1 MSLTRLLGGRR
12 ASVGVWIAVM
22 MPGLFMAVAMG
33 VEAGGWA
40 AAQVSVQRT
49 ADLAALAG
57 GIVCSANG
65 GCATAATKQTAA
77 TFAARMAQ
85 LNGGT
90 GMVTGSPTWS
100 GPDAYG
106 TYTLTDNMIKV
117 SIPPPPPPAPAP
129 SYAPSALL
137 VTVQKAIPATVSTVF
152 NATAS
157 YTVTGSGIA
166 QPVTTISPPA
176 AGSAAAGQPCL
187 LALSSTGTVSG
198 QGSTYWT
205 MPNCTVRSNGTVD
218 VHGGGGPLS
227 TAGIFAGGAVNID
240 NWITT
245 TGGKYPSSGIIV
257 DPYASN
263 TALHNDFTTAA
274 ALTGVSNIACGTVG
288 GVLGTAGQNTGN
300 NNCNGTNTLPNG
312 GTCVTAN
319 GGVTCT
325 MYQGNYG
332 SWNATSGPNVF
343 NLQPG
348 LYLFKGAITLTN
360 NTTTNG
366 SGVTIVTAGS
376 FTGTNSFNFNVTAPT
391 PTQATNSGGIAAI
404 ALASSSSTTAVISG
418 NAAFNVAGVAYF
430 PNAIFDASGSS
441 CNSSTPCFGNN
452 STACLEIIAQ
462 SIKTTG
468 NSNFN
473 SNCTSLGAATFTSTA
488 GTTTTAARV
497 VH

>member
-1 MSLTRLLGGRR
+1 MSLARLLHGRR
-12 ASVGVWIAVM
+12 ASVAVWIAVM
-22 MPGLFMAVAMG
+22 MPGLFMALALG
-33 VEAGGWA
+33 VEAASWA
-40 AAQVSVQRT
+40 AAQVSVQRS
-49 ADLAALAG
+49 ADVSAIAG
-57 GIVCSANG
+57 GINYVSTNN
-65 GCATAATKQTAA
+65 KQTAA

-90 GMVTGSPTWS
+90 GTVPPKSPSWN
-100 GPDAYG
+100 G
-106 TYTLTDNMIKV
+106 TDTLTDNMI
-117 SIPPPPPPAPAP
+117 
-129 SYAPSALL
+129 
-137 VTVQKAIPATVSTVF
+137 TVQVVSGYATSSDTALKVTMQKTIPATVSKVF
-152 NATAS
+152 NSTGS
-157 YTVTGSGIA
+157 YTVTGTGVAEVI
-166 QPVTTISPPA
+166 TTTVRPT
-176 AGSAAAGQPCL
+176 GAAAGQPCL
-187 LALSSTGTVSG
+187 LALSTTGTVSG

-240 NWITT
+240 SWITL
-245 TGGKYPSSGIIV
+245 TGGAKYPNSGTIV

-263 TALHNDFTTAA
+263 TALQSDFTTAA
-274 ALTGVSNIACGTVG
+274 GLTGVSDISCGTTS
-288 GVLGTAGQNTGN
+288 GVLGTAGQYTGN

-312 GTCVTAN
+312 GTCVTSS
-319 GGVTCT
+319 GVTCT
-325 MYQGNYG
+325 MHPGNYG
-332 SWNATSGPNVF
+332 AWNVPQGGPYTF

-360 NTTTNG
+360 STTTNG
-366 SGVTIVTAGS
+366 SGVSIITAGS
-376 FTGTNSFNFNVTAPT
+376 FTGSNSFNFNVTAPT
-391 PTQATNSGGIAAI
+391 PTQVTNTGGVAAM
-404 ALASSSSTTAVISG
+404 ALASSSSTTATISG

-473 SNCTSLGAATFTSTA
+473 SNCTLLGAATFTSTA
-488 GTTTTAARV
+488 GTTTVSARV